1 MKIENVFQT
10 LGIPLALVGV
20 VVALLAWAGLSPD
33 QLYIVAGGL
42 IGVQMLGALVI
53 DVLKY
58 VGAVNAGSSG
68 KWSAAIQ
75 LVVWFA
81 IVVWF
86 KLYPEFDIYGADA
99 KLLEFVKVVAVVF
112 AYITQLIG
120 AKSAHVFLFRRVPG
134 FRFNAA

>member
-1 MKIENVFQT
+1 MKIDNVFQT

-33 QLYIVAGGL
+33 QLYVVAGGL
-42 IGVQMLGALVI
+42 VGVQMLGALVI

-58 VGAVNAGSSG
+58 VGAVNAGTSG

-75 LVVWFA
+75 LVVWIV

-86 KLYPEFDIYGADA
+86 KLYPAFDIYSADA
-99 KLLEFVKVVAVVF
+99 QILEFVKVVAVVF

-120 AKSAHVFLFRRVPG
+120 AKSAHVVLFRRVPG
-134 FRFNAA
+134 FTFHAA